1 MTDDEDSLPAY
12 GGAKLLSQ
20 QEESPGVPKRRSNHR
35 QFSHELIEPGIN
47 NEGLLTESDSEL
59 DGHRGRNRG
68 LDGNSSDEG
77 LVTPKK
83 VSLHTLL
90 ACFWSIM
97 FMYCDIFVSEAEKR
111 IGTNVLWPT
120 PMVRLDCVQREAPN
134 HTTWSNHTGS
144 VHDQQT

>member
-1 MTDDEDSLPAY
+1 M
-12 GGAKLLSQ
+12 
-20 QEESPGVPKRRSNHR
+20 PKRRSNHR

-47 NEGLLTESDSEL
+47 NEGLLTESDSDVEFT
-59 DGHRGRNRG
+59 RGRNRG
-68 LDGNSSDEG
+68 LDDHSSDEG

-83 VSLHTLL
+83 VSSSLILF

-111 IGTNVLWPT
+111 IGPYVLWPT
-120 PMVRLDCVQREAPN
+120 PMVRLDCVKRETPNYFTWPN
-134 HTTWSNHTGS
+134 HTRA